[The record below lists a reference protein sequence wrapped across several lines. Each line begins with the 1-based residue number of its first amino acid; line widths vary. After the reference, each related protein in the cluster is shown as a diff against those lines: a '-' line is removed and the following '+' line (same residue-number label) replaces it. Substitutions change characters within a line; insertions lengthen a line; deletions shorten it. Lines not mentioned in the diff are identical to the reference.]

1 MSALAHET
9 RNAEA
14 AQTIG
19 AAQARAV
26 DNYMSSLSSASQLA
40 DIGELEK
47 AARLL
52 KRSITSAKK
61 ASCILDYAAIENRAV
76 ILQREGYI
84 GAVDRQI
91 ERIERKA
98 AKGELA
104 EVESMITF
112 MEECAVK
119 ARELGG
125 VVVIDT
131 ARVEA
136 AVAKARELSA
146 ATMERDRIISDHL
159 NKVGEAF
166 LSLYEAATGD
176 PSTDK

>member
-14 AQTIG
+14 AQAIG
-19 AAQARAV
+19 ATQARAV
-26 DNYMSSLSSASQLA
+26 DNYMSAVASASQLA

-52 KRSITSAKK
+52 RRSITSAKK
-61 ASCILDYAAIENRAV
+61 AGCIMDYAAIENRAV

-84 GAVDRQI
+84 AAVDRQI
-91 ERIERKA
+91 ERAERRA

-104 EVESMITF
+104 EVESSITF

-125 VVVIDT
+125 GVVIDT
-131 ARVEA
+131 ARVDA
-136 AVAKARELSA
+136 ALAKARQLA
-146 ATMERDRIISDHL
+146 AQTAERDRIISDHL

-176 PSTDK
+176 PSIDK

>member
-1 MSALAHET
+1 MSALAQEA

-14 AQTIG
+14 AQNIG

-47 AARLL
+47 AARLVR
-52 KRSITSAKK
+52 RSLTSAKK
-61 ASCILDYAAIENRAV
+61 AGCMIDYAAIEQRAI

-84 GAVDRQI
+84 AAVDRQI

-104 EVESMITF
+104 EVESGISF

-125 VVVIDT
+125 VVIIDT
-131 ARVEA
+131 ARIEA
-136 AVAKARELSA
+136 AVTKAKGLSA
-146 ATMERDRIISDHL
+146 VTIERDRIIADHL

-176 PSTDK
+176 PNTEK